1 MLTFFLS
8 ERLVHL
14 NAEQL
19 GKLDIKTL
27 DIKIQSFNA
36 WCPLKGHTYLN
47 KPV

>member
-36 WCPLKGHTYLN
+36 
-47 KPV
+47 